1 MGLLD
6 RGDQPSGSLNVA
18 QKKRLEMARALAA
31 RPYLLLLDEVLAGLN
46 PSEIASM
53 MATVRAIREDGI
65 SILMIEHVMQ
75 AIMSI
80 SDRILVLDYGTLIA
94 TGLPE
99 EVANNPQVIEA
110 YLGDPENDGATAGG
124 VDYMAILEVND
135 IASGYEGV
143 QILWGVNLKLEPGKL
158 TTLVG
163 SNGVGKTTL
172 LKTVMGLMAPIN
184 GSVSFQGEDVTNLSA
199 HARAN
204 AGMVLVPEGRQL
216 FTEMTI
222 YENLEMG
229 AFSPRARATFNQN
242 LDKVYEL
249 FPRLKERTRQKAGTL
264 SGGEQQMVAVGRG
277 LMAEPEV
284 LMLDELSLGL
294 SPLLALTL
302 FEALTRL
309 KKTGLTMLLVEQNV
323 TMALAVSDY
332 AYVLAEGKVHLEGP
346 ARELSKNDEVR
357 RTYLGI

>member
-1 MGLLD
+1 
-6 RGDQPSGSLNVA
+6 
-18 QKKRLEMARALAA
+18 
-31 RPYLLLLDEVLAGLN
+31 
-46 PSEIASM
+46 
-53 MATVRAIREDGI
+53 
-65 SILMIEHVMQ
+65 
-75 AIMSI
+75 
-80 SDRILVLDYGTLIA
+80 
-94 TGLPE
+94 
-99 EVANNPQVIEA
+99 
-110 YLGDPENDGATAGG
+110 
-124 VDYMAILEVND
+124 MAILEVSSV
-135 IASGYEGV
+135 ASGYEGV
-143 QILWGVNLKLEPGKL
+143 QILWGVDLKLEPGKL

-172 LKTVMGLMAPIN
+172 LKTVMGLIKPMS
-184 GSVSFQGEDVTNLSA
+184 GSVTFMGREVTQLSA
-199 HARAN
+199 HARAK

-216 FTEMTI
+216 FTDMTI

-229 AFSPRARATFNQN
+229 AFSPRSRSAFKQN

-249 FPRLKERTRQKAGTL
+249 FPRLKERSRQKTGTL

-277 LMAEPEV
+277 LMAEPAI

-332 AYVLAEGKVHLEGP
+332 AYVLAEGKVLLEGP
-346 ARELSKNDEVR
+346 ARELAKNDEVR